1 MATYSPTNTPEQN
14 LSLLADNPYPGRLL
28 VVGFAG
34 EAAVLAYAVQGRSEG
49 SRNRRLV
56 VQDNIAS
63 TEIANTSLTVGDPE
77 LTIYDAMRRV
87 NDVEIVSNGNQT
99 DRVVRYLR
107 SGKTIAEALEATDH
121 EPDKPNFTPRITGF
135 IDGDPDD
142 DEPFIG
148 LSVISKNPE
157 GEGSVR
163 RLYTNKSKME
173 NAVGHSPDTAKVG
186 WSVHTYQGE
195 GDPLPS
201 FDEPPFTIPVHEGA
215 RDMAEMLWENM
226 DSSNRVA
233 VVAKTITALGVVSF
247 HVIDKNENYNA
258 GMTVSFARG

>member
-14 LSLLADNPYPGRLL
+14 LSLLANNPYPGRLL

-49 SRNRRLV
+49 SRNRRLI
-56 VQDNIAS
+56 VQDNIAG
-63 TEIANTSLTVGDPE
+63 TEIADTSLPVGDPE

-87 NDVEIVSNGNQT
+87 YDVEIVSNGNQT

-107 SGKTIAEALEATDH
+107 SGKTIAQALEATDH

-142 DEPFIG
+142 GEPFIG
-148 LSVISKNPE
+148 ISVISKNPK
-157 GEGSVR
+157 GEGSLR
-163 RLYTNKSKME
+163 RLYTSQSKLE
-173 NAVGHSPDTAKVG
+173 HAIGLDPDGANVG

-201 FDEPPFTIPVHEGA
+201 FDEPPFKIPVYAEA
-215 RDMAEMLWENM
+215 KDMAEMLWENM
-226 DSSNRVA
+226 DRSNRVA
-233 VVAKTITALGVVSF
+233 VVAKTVTALGLTSF
-247 HVIDKNENYNA
+247 HVIDNNESYNA
-258 GMTVSFARG
+258 GMTVSFAR